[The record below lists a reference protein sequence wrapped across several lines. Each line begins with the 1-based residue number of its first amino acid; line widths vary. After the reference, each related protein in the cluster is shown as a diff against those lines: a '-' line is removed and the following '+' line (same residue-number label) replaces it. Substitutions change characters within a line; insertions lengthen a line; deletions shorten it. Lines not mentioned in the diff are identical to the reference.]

1 MLYCLIGEGSGTAMT
16 DRVKHTA
23 GFTLA
28 ELMMSIAI
36 ILILAAI
43 AIPSIFNAQ
52 SNMRMVELNNAAQSI
67 ANAAQTQMTAM
78 KVSGTWMAFL
88 DDRAEGSGTYL
99 LRDEARASNIL
110 TSLSVDSTVYDGD
123 YVIVFDQDTASVTA
137 VFYTDGKTGFFG
149 QAPATTN
156 AAQTYYAGGSGST
169 DQTARMANDPMIGY
183 YEGTPSGATPEVA
196 LRNPVIWVDEETGC
210 LMVQDPN
217 ITTTDT
223 GTVGTTN
230 TTIYIENKTKGIS
243 FVLSSLS
250 NDTGALT
257 VASSEQSTT
266 FLSITAAGG
275 LSDVLKQVTR
285 GSTAKGNV
293 YSIDLNALSDKASAS
308 KGDTEEKQKLKDDIA
323 QCEAGDDLAVRVSTE
338 DSQKPSVPSKANAN
352 IKWPDPVG
360 ALTIMV
366 TNPYS
371 AAVNAEGK
379 GAGSKG
385 VEDGSEESNEGV
397 GYTAPAVKAVAVSGG
412 SAVGKKVTELSEDTT
427 NSLRNTAVNQELVKE
442 NNQAGY
448 QSYLGA
454 SIAASSVR
462 NDDTFRFQATVG
474 SYASD
479 GKTHTYQIWELWLKR
494 ADNGEMMRVGYL
506 NDNAWE
512 WAKFTQNGVSY
523 DYSPLDNCF
532 TWYDKDNTAYSAIAG
547 KDTDALNIVT
557 VAFNASAF
565 YDVAAEHPGLQLA
578 DGDDNAAIYVRT
590 APKSSEVQTYFNT
603 LATSNGAE
611 GNKLQSSFLSLG
623 TEETSSRGKN
633 TSSTAAREA
642 FEKEFGASSSDVSWV
657 VSNQRTT
664 GFDQGN
670 AYFEDASF
678 QNVRVYYSIAPG
690 VGFQN
695 IKTYDGGTN
704 NKYLTDVRSTQ
715 MTNVSLWLYKGA
727 SYSDLQVMPAALL
740 QGDGTTAYTCR
751 TANNYDFKLT
761 TQEDYRF
768 YRVLTYEGET
778 AANIPSQYVPHIS
791 ADNAEIAT
799 IAAAEGYEDDS
810 YLYPFEGWTVAG
822 MDGTLIA
829 GSVVSDYENLSFNG
843 VTLAARYGEKK
854 KVKPSVGM
862 MYIETGFDGAG
873 NVAYG
878 YFGYIED
885 SANRVENGLLSNE
898 YSLTD
903 GGYYVVVP
911 AGSSAPVVTDRGGL
925 GNANFSTGD
934 LNLKNVTIE
943 DGQYD
948 CYRLLVSEKQVEAT
962 RTYDAFKQS
971 NYTLSLKADIFTGS
985 QTVTVNGTYTI
996 NLAFACAVETNAN
1009 SASNWG
1015 KSDGSP
1021 WIVRLGR
1028 QFISNLTTNNVQL
1041 KYSSNNY
1048 FLQTHDIDLAD
1059 APIVGTTKTS
1069 QPFNASTYNGS
1080 DNKIFGIQYRM
1091 SNGESITGE
1100 DQGRFGLFRNVTGN
1114 SLISNVNLVIEPTED
1129 NAPYE
1134 FRSTHTNYFRFGFIA
1149 SSTEDGGGRIDGC
1162 TVSVRDGKKATVKI
1176 NKNGA
1181 NGEAYIGGLV
1191 GYGSQLVVS
1200 DSSVDG
1206 VSIIVDSS
1214 SAAWGNSPMVGGIV
1228 GFGSQL
1234 TMSKCSVENASYTL
1248 LEPTGGKNIVYFGG
1262 LVGRTE
1268 QSGVYDNHQSGLI
1281 LKLAATQKTN
1291 LFVRGKSVGGAG
1303 TTSSVSGN
1311 DSENIVVKFGEPGDN
1326 IPDLVITEDVGA
1338 S

>member
-1 MLYCLIGEGSGTAMT
+1 MT

-156 AAQTYYAGGSGST
+156 AAQTYYAGGSGSS
-169 DQTARMANDPMIGY
+169 DQAARMANDPMIGY

-379 GAGSKG
+379 GAGNKG

-412 SAVGKKVTELSEDTT
+412 GAVGKKVTDLSEDTT

-565 YDVAAEHPGLQLA
+565 YNVAAEHPGLQLA

-740 QGDGTTAYTCR
+740 QSDGATAYTCR

-799 IAAAEGYEDDS
+799 IAAAEGYEDDDFV
-810 YLYPFEGWTVAG
+810 YEFTHWTTSNTKTGGTLQVDSGQVAG
-822 MDGTLIA
+822 SYSDLSAQGT
-829 GSVVSDYENLSFNG
+829 
-843 VTLAARYGEKK
+843 TLAASYTNHKK
-854 KVKPSVGM
+854 IIGV
-862 MYIETGFDGAG
+862 MYLELGLDGSTVTGW
-873 NVAYG
+873 YG
-878 YFGYIED
+878 YTSGDQE
-885 SANRVENGLLSNE
+885 AELVENLKQPDNVIGSW
-898 YSLTD
+898 
-903 GGYYVVVP
+903 GYYVVVP
-911 AGSSAPVVTDRGGL
+911 EGADAPTLESGRVSLSDNPIVISMNDQL
-925 GNANFSTGD
+925 MKAYALQANT
-934 LNLKNVTIE
+934 
-943 DGQYD
+943 
-948 CYRLLVSEKQVEAT
+948 
-962 RTYDAFKQS
+962 
-971 NYTLSLKADIFTGS
+971 SLKMDN
-985 QTVTVNGTYTI
+985 QTVTYRTTYDSYAWQGTFTVNLNFAAAVAKGNDSPQTASIDNGDGTKT
-996 NLAFACAVETNAN
+996 
-1009 SASNWG
+1009 SAWN
-1015 KSDGSP
+1015 
-1021 WIVRLGR
+1021 VRHPD
-1028 QFISNLTTNNVQL
+1028 QFPGYLSKTTVTGGDKPQEAY
-1041 KYSSNNY
+1041 KGDA
-1048 FLQTHDIDLAD
+1048 FLQTHHLDMADLSVQDNAKYFDTVFSGTYDGGGLNIANPQARAYLVGRVESAGEPNERRGSSLLFPRVAGTAD
-1059 APIVGTTKTS
+1059 SRARLQNIKVVLDTKELTDDTFQWEFGLLGTTKEDYTS
-1069 QPFNASTYNGS
+1069 VGLLAGTISDCDVVSCSVSGS
-1080 DNKIFGIQYRM
+1080 SDANDSVSAI
-1091 SNGESITGE
+1091 SITHTTSHVGGWGILIGRSYDSTISSSSVNNIEMTATTNFSDSKGKHWGE
-1100 DQGRFGLFRNVTGN
+1100 GVQFGSIVGYASGTDLTGC
-1114 SLISNVNLVIEPTED
+1114 SATRVAIGTTVVSYHGYQ
-1129 NAPYE
+1129 A
-1134 FRSTHTNYFRFGFIA
+1134 RSV
-1149 SSTEDGGGRIDGC
+1149 DGGGIAGQCRNSSSLSGC
-1162 TVSVRDGKKATVKI
+1162 DASLVTLVIPDAIELQTI
-1176 NKNGA
+1176 NC
-1181 NGEAYIGGLV
+1181 GGLV
-1191 GYGSQLVVS
+1191 GTAPSGST
-1200 DSSVDG
+1200 
-1206 VSIIVDSS
+1206 
-1214 SAAWGNSPMVGGIV
+1214 VGKSFIEIKSLQGTTKEDIEEAV
-1228 GFGSQL
+1228 
-1234 TMSKCSVENASYTL
+1234 
-1248 LEPTGGKNIVYFGG
+1248 GG
-1262 LVGRTE
+1262 LVG
-1268 QSGVYDNHQSGLI
+1268 
-1281 LKLAATQKTN
+1281 
-1291 LFVRGKSVGGAG
+1291 
-1303 TTSSVSGN
+1303 
-1311 DSENIVVKFGEPGDN
+1311 
-1326 IPDLVITEDVGA
+1326 
-1338 S
+1338 

>member
-1 MLYCLIGEGSGTAMT
+1 MT

-52 SNMRMVELNNAAQSI
+52 NNMRMVELNNAAQSI

-88 DDRAEGSGTYL
+88 DDRAEGSGNFL

-110 TSLSVDSTVYDGD
+110 TSLSIDSTVYDGD

-137 VFYTDGKTGFFG
+137 VYYTDGKTGFFG

-156 AAQTYYAGGSGST
+156 AAQTYYEGGGSS

-217 ITTTDT
+217 ITITDT

-230 TTIYIENKTKGIS
+230 TTIYIENKTKGVS
-243 FVLSSLS
+243 FVLSSLC
-250 NDTGALT
+250 NDTVALA
-257 VASSEQSTT
+257 VASSEDATT
-266 FLSITAAGG
+266 FLSIVAGDG
-275 LSDVLKQVTR
+275 LSDVLKQVIR
-285 GSTAKGNV
+285 GGTAKGNV
-293 YSIDLNALSDKASAS
+293 YSIDLNALSDKVSAS
-308 KGDTEEKQKLKDDIA
+308 KGDTEEEQKLKDDIA

-352 IKWPDPVG
+352 IKWPEPVG
-360 ALTIMV
+360 SLTIMV

-379 GAGSKG
+379 VAASED
-385 VEDGSEESNEGV
+385 VEDGNEEANEGV

-412 SAVGKKVTELSEDTT
+412 GAVGKNVTDLSEDTT
-427 NSLRNTAVNQELVKE
+427 NSLRNTVVNQELVKE

-474 SYASD
+474 SYTSD

-506 NDNAWE
+506 NDNKWE
-512 WAKFTQNGVSY
+512 WAKFTQSGVSY

-557 VAFNASAF
+557 VAFNANAF
-565 YDVAAEHPGLQLA
+565 YTVVAEHPGLQLA

-590 APKSSEVQTYFNT
+590 APKTSEVQTYFNT
-603 LATSNGAE
+603 LAASNTVE
-611 GNKLQSSFLSLG
+611 GNMLQSSFLSLG

-670 AYFEDASF
+670 AFLGDKSF
-678 QNVRVYYSIAPG
+678 DNVRVYYSISPG

-695 IKTYDGGTN
+695 IKNYDGGTN
-704 NKYLTDVRSTQ
+704 NRYLTDVRSTQ
-715 MTNVSLWLYKGA
+715 MTNVSLWLYRGA

-740 QGDGTTAYTCR
+740 QSDGSAAYTCR

-778 AANIPSQYVPHIS
+778 AGNIPSQYVPHIS

-843 VTLAARYGEKK
+843 VTLTARYGEKK

-862 MYIETGFDGAG
+862 MYIETGFDSAG

-885 SANRVENGLLSNE
+885 SADRVENGLLSNE

-911 AGSSAPVVTDRGGL
+911 AGSSTPVVTDRGGL

-1009 SASNWG
+1009 KASNWG
-1015 KSDGSP
+1015 KSDDSP

-1041 KYSSNNY
+1041 KYSSSNY

-1059 APIVGTTKTS
+1059 APIVGTTKSS

-1080 DNKIFGIQYRM
+1080 NNKIFGIQYRM

-1206 VSIIVDSS
+1206 VSIIVDST
-1214 SAAWGNSPMVGGIV
+1214 SAAWGTSPMVGGIV

-1234 TMSKCSVENASYTL
+1234 TMSECSVKNASYTL

-1291 LFVRGKSVGGAG
+1291 LFVRGKSVGGVG

-1311 DSENIVVKFGEPGDN
+1311 DSENIVAKFGEPGDN